1 MDVFVI
7 PVGSDRFEL
16 YYEQQIEE
24 TEPDAEPASTGIIAR
39 FQRRFSEL
47 LREAEEH
54 GDEEKDQTATS
65 WTQRMQDRM
74 MAWIA
79 RRVTEQRLLWN
90 LRKQEQVVAVHPSDT
105 AFDVVRPHIQQSLQR
120 DFERHRFWLVV
131 DTIGLIV
138 SGLLAIL
145 PGPNLIAYYFL
156 FRVGGHWLSMRGAS
170 QGRRRV
176 QWESRPCD
184 ALNELRGALAD
195 AAARASFARAPDRL
209 VVAPPASA
217 DVLRTRDREED
228 RLALLCAR
236 LCWAFGHHVGDKPA
250 ASQRTSDGKSPTQ
263 ARLGVTSEAKR
274 TGHSIGLPARRRR

>member
-7 PVGSDRFEL
+7 PVGSDRSSSTTSSRSKKRSRTQTL
-16 YYEQQIEE
+16 R
-24 TEPDAEPASTGIIAR
+24 PTGIIAR

-90 LRKQEQVVAVHPSDT
+90 LRKQERVVAVHPSDT
-105 AFDVVRPHIQQSLQR
+105 PFDVVLPSIQQSLQR

-131 DTIGLIV
+131 DTIGLIA
-138 SGLLAIL
+138 SGLLALL
-145 PGPNLIAYYFL
+145 PGPNLIAYIFL

-176 QWESRPCD
+176 QWESRPATRSTTC
-184 ALNELRGALAD
+184 ALHSCYRGASAI
-195 AAARASFARAPDRL
+195 RACSRSPR
-209 VVAPPASA
+209 
-217 DVLRTRDREED
+217 R
-228 RLALLCAR
+228 C
-236 LCWAFGHHVGDKPA
+236 
-250 ASQRTSDGKSPTQ
+250 TS
-263 ARLGVTSEAKR
+263 VNC
-274 TGHSIGLPARRRR
+274 RRSSNA

>member
-54 GDEEKDQTATS
+54 GDEEKRSDRDVVDAAHARPHDGLDRQARDRAAAVVESSKAGTGRRRSPERYGLRRRAATHPAVAAA
-65 WTQRMQDRM
+65 RLR
-74 MAWIA
+74 APPVLA
-79 RRVTEQRLLWN
+79 RRRYHRVDR
-90 LRKQEQVVAVHPSDT
+90 
-105 AFDVVRPHIQQSLQR
+105 VRSAGHY
-120 DFERHRFWLVV
+120 
-131 DTIGLIV
+131 
-138 SGLLAIL
+138 

-184 ALNELRGALAD
+184 ALNELRGALEMP
-195 AAARASFARAPDRL
+195 RRERHLRVHQIASSL
-209 VVAPPASA
+209 H
-217 DVLRTRDREED
+217 LRH
-228 RLALLCAR
+228 L
-236 LCWAFGHHVGDKPA
+236 
-250 ASQRTSDGKSPTQ
+250 PTFFE
-263 ARLGVTSEAKR
+263 RVTAKK
-274 TGHSIGLPARRRR
+274 TG